1 MSIRGKKKTV
11 PVSLK
16 EYPKY
21 QFLQTLKKVLLQLPL
36 REQLIYQHLGDQW
49 HPPLRNLSG
58 QEAPR

>member
-1 MSIRGKKKTV
+1 MSIRGKKKAV

-36 REQLIYQHLGDQW
+36 REQLIYQHLGDQ
-49 HPPLRNLSG
+49 
-58 QEAPR
+58 

>member
-1 MSIRGKKKTV
+1 MSIRGKKKGSAT
-11 PVSLK
+11 LK

>member
-1 MSIRGKKKTV
+1 MSIRGTKKGSAT
-11 PVSLK
+11 LK

-21 QFLQTLKKVLLQLPL
+21 QFLQTLKKVLLQQPL

-49 HPPLRNLSG
+49 HLPLRNLSD